1 MNAKDR
7 KLVSEWADKLDEIKS
22 DIEAMQ
28 EEQEERFD
36 NLPEGIQDS
45 ERGEEFQAAIEN
57 LESSASS
64 IEEAIDYLNEIT
76 EG

>member
-1 MNAKDR
+1 MNAKTR
-7 KLVSEWADKLDEIKS
+7 KEIEKLTESLDEIMCA
-22 DIEAMQ
+22 IENIQ
-28 EEQEERFD
+28 SEEEEKFN

-45 ERGEEFQAAIEN
+45 ERGEEFRSAIEN
-57 LESSASS
+57 LESAASS

>member
-1 MNAKDR
+1 MNKQTR
-7 KLVSEWADKLDEIKS
+7 KKIEKLTESLDEIKCAVENFQC
-22 DIEAMQ
+22 D
-28 EEQEERFD
+28 EEEKFCS
-36 NLPEGIQDS
+36 LPDGIQDS

-57 LESSASS
+57 LESAASS

>member
-1 MNAKDR
+1 MNAKTR
-7 KLVSEWADKLDEIKS
+7 KEIEKLTESLDEIKCAVENIQS
-22 DIEAMQ
+22 D
-28 EEQEERFD
+28 EEEKFD

-57 LESSASS
+57 LESAASS

-76 EG
+76 ED